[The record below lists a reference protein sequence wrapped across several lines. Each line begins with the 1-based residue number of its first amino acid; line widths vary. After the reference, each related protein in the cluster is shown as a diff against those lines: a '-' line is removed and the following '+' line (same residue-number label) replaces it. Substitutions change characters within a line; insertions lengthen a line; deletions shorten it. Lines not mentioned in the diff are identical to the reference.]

1 MTAPEHPDPVA
12 AALALLGAAHRRA
25 LAAARAHPDST
36 WIDAASAIGSAQAQ
50 LLAAPGLAAVELEAA
65 GGPPAGSCIEL
76 LEAAER
82 ALEAIPAGDGPITL
96 ALVRS
101 YLTDAIV
108 ETAGREG

>member
-12 AALALLGAAHRRA
+12 AALALLDAAHRQA

-36 WIDAASAIGSAQAQ
+36 WIDAASVIGSAQAQ
-50 LLAAPGLAAVELEAA
+50 LLAAPGVAAVEPAA
-65 GGPPAGSCIEL
+65 EGPPAGSCIEL

-82 ALEAIPAGDGPITL
+82 ALEEIPAGDGPITL

>member
-12 AALALLGAAHRRA
+12 AALALLDAAHHRA

-50 LLAAPGLAAVELEAA
+50 LLASPGLAAVEPAA
-65 GGPPAGSCIEL
+65 EGPPGSCIEL

-82 ALEAIPAGDGPITL
+82 ALEAIPAGEGPITL

-101 YLTDAIV
+101 YLTEAIV
-108 ETAGREG
+108 ETAGRER

>member
-12 AALALLGAAHRRA
+12 AALALLGAAHHRA

-36 WIDAASAIGSAQAQ
+36 WIDAASAIGSAQAP
-50 LLAAPGLAAVELEAA
+50 LLASPGLAAVEPAA
-65 GGPPAGSCIEL
+65 QRPPAGSCIEL

-82 ALEAIPAGDGPITL
+82 ALEEIPAGDRPITL

-101 YLTDAIV
+101 YLTDAIF